1 MDSLGFKL
9 AGSSPESSVSQV
21 KYQAALDEI
30 AKLKKS
36 SKEDDEYFLAKIDHL
51 TKLVDD
57 QDGIVLLNVY
67 SSVLVSRKLRKMAY
81 FVFILKA
88 TLVCLDTKTLCYCL
102 FTKTKYEFDVIFWCH
117 SPFQF

>member
-21 KYQAALDEI
+21 KYQDALDEI

-67 SSVLVSRKLRKMAY
+67 CTIEWSFLVMWYVLGGGV
-81 FVFILKA
+81 
-88 TLVCLDTKTLCYCL
+88 L
-102 FTKTKYEFDVIFWCH
+102 FTATRKHK
-117 SPFQF
+117 